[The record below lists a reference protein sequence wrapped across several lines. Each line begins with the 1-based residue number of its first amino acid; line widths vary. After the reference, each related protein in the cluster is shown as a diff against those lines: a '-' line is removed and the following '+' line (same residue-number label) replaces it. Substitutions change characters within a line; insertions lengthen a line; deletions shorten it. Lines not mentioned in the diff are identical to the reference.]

1 VRKLLFSPTIRS
13 IVVYGASGL
22 GFAGAN
28 LILARLLPTTEYGL
42 FTLVIALSNLGYSL
56 APAGVDGIVN
66 RRHLDPGPALLR
78 RTLGASLLVGV
89 VFVAVAELV
98 YQMSPL
104 MLLVLFVSSVAG
116 GAMAVAAAQFQSE
129 RRYAISLALTQSPNL
144 VLLVAALAVI
154 ATGERLARLPLVIS
168 ALGFLAAAL
177 YGWMVLFRERSTKPP
192 GETWFPWTEAFAFA
206 GLNAAGLLLIQLERL
221 IIPHV
226 LPLEVLAT
234 YGVLAAI
241 AGSLFRVLQMGVGYT
256 LLPRLR
262 AADSVIERR
271 RLIAHEAQLVL
282 GLVVAGS
289 SVIWFVTPAI
299 EHRFLEGK
307 YHLGAS
313 LLLAA
318 VISGMAK
325 IMNAFTK
332 STVTALAT
340 PGELSAVNLLGWVSA
355 ALAIPAAVF
364 GARWGLAGVIYGVGV
379 GWLLRAVTA
388 LYFTLRHLK
397 LPAAVPATAPGSFD
411 GREPVQR

>member
-1 VRKLLFSPTIRS
+1 MLWSSPTIRS
-13 IVVYGASGL
+13 VMIYGASGL

-28 LILARLLPTTEYGL
+28 LILARMLPTTEYGL

-66 RRHLDPGPALLR
+66 RRHLDPGPELLR

-89 VFVAVAELV
+89 IFVVVAELG
-98 YQMSPL
+98 YHMSPL
-104 MLLVLFVSSVAG
+104 MLAVLFVSTVAG
-116 GAMAVAAAQFQSE
+116 GAMAVAGAQFQSE
-129 RRYAISLALTQSPNL
+129 RRYGISLALTQSPNL
-144 VLLVAALAVI
+144 FLLIAALAVI
-154 ATGERLARLPLVIS
+154 ATNERLARLPLVIS
-168 ALGFLAAAL
+168 GVGFLVAAL
-177 YGWMVLFRERSTKPP
+177 YGWTILFQERSTKPR
-192 GETWFPWTEAFAFA
+192 GDTSFPWTEAFAFA
-206 GLNAAGLLLIQLERL
+206 GLNAAGLLLIQLDRL

-226 LPLEVLAT
+226 LPLHDLAT

-262 AADSVIERR
+262 AAGSVIERR
-271 RLIAHEAQLVL
+271 RLIAHEAKLVVA
-282 GLVVAGS
+282 LVVAGS
-289 SVIWFVTPAI
+289 VVIWLVTPAI
-299 EHRFLEGK
+299 ERWFLEGK

-318 VISGMAK
+318 VISGVAK

-340 PGELSAVNLLGWVSA
+340 PGELSAVNVLGWVSV

-364 GARWGLAGVIYGVGV
+364 GARWGLAGVIYGVGF
-379 GWLLRAVTA
+379 GWMLRAVTA
-388 LYFTLRHLK
+388 LYVTLRHLK
-397 LPAAVPATAPGSFD
+397 LPASVPIAAPGSFD